1 MMQQVRGRGERVSI
15 NSLEAN
21 KFNGETVS
29 GVKQQIRVSMCDG
42 TRWPFTAELL
52 PAAAYLTST
61 N

>member
-1 MMQQVRGRGERVSI
+1 MIQQVRGRGERVSI

-21 KFNGETVS
+21 KFNGEAVP
-29 GVKQQIRVSMCDG
+29 GVKQQIRVSVYD
-42 TRWPFTAELL
+42 RARYPFTAEFL